1 LTVTVPPVTEMVA
14 LPALVFVSVLLLR
27 SRVMLV
33 VMVTSSVRSASRVT
47 VSPSSPYIYACTHE

>member
-1 LTVTVPPVTEMVA
+1 MPPVTVMVA
-14 LPALVFVSVLLLR
+14 LPALVLVSVLPPR

-47 VSPSSPYIYACTHE
+47 VSPSFAAVMASARVV